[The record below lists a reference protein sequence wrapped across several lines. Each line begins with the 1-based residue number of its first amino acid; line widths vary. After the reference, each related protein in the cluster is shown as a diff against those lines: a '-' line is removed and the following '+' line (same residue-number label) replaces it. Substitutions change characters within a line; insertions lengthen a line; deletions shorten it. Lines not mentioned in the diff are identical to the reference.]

1 MFQPIDTGLILN
13 TAQAASRDVFGADLI
28 TTPRGKFVHTA
39 RMPIQVGEGEAY
51 PQLYLFNKN
60 DGGHALRISVGFYRV
75 VCMNGLIAG
84 EGGGFNE
91 RVIHRAGQRLDEF
104 LGTLDERIRVA
115 MNDALYG
122 FDGFKDELQ
131 SLVLTEA
138 QGFDIIGSLP
148 MSEAA
153 RRKSIYFWAQNA
165 SRRPED
171 RGYTAWQL
179 YNLVNEFDRRF
190 SKSGDAILAR
200 ESTRFQDI
208 QLLTAVPEAA

>member
-1 MFQPIDTGLILN
+1 
-13 TAQAASRDVFGADLI
+13 
-28 TTPRGKFVHTA
+28 
-39 RMPIQVGEGEAY
+39 
-51 PQLYLFNKN
+51 
-60 DGGHALRISVGFYRV
+60 
-75 VCMNGLIAG
+75 
-84 EGGGFNE
+84 
-91 RVIHRAGQRLDEF
+91 